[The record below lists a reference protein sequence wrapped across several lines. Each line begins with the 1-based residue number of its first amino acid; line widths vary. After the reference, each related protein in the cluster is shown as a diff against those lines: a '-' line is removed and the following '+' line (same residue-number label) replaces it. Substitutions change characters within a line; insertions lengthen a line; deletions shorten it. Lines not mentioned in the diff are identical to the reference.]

1 MGKPP
6 GHDERDP
13 ADPSAAAQGDDPD
26 RAAILA
32 RRQRFIALALSGLAS
47 TTACEKPKEDPS
59 TPKDTKATQE
69 GKDDKVA
76 PTQACL
82 KVAPPTEPETGDS
95 TGKPM
100 PCLDVAPP
108 EPEPGDDGKPT
119 ACLKIAAPPPEP
131 EPKPQPCLKVKPP
144 EPEPEPKPQP
154 CLKVKPPEPEPE
166 PKPQPCLRVAPP
178 KGA

>member
-59 TPKDTKATQE
+59 TPKDGKATQE
-69 GKDDKVA
+69 SKDDKGA
-76 PTQACL
+76 PQPCL
-82 KVAPPTEPETGDS
+82 NVSRPEPEPAGDPA
-95 TGKPM
+95 GKPM
-100 PCLDVAPP
+100 PCLDVSPP
-108 EPEPGDDGKPT
+108 EPEPLPDDGSPQ
-119 ACLKIAAPPPEP
+119 ACLKIAAPPTEPEPKPQPCLKVAPPEP
-131 EPKPQPCLKVKPP
+131 EPKPQPCLKVAPP
-144 EPEPEPKPQP
+144 EPEPK
-154 CLKVKPPEPEPE
+154 